1 MTNQA
6 LSPDSNSQTF
16 EYEELGITIHAR
28 LNTDLDQLRQNVL
41 TNIKRG
47 HEQVWP
53 HIEQDTIIALVG
65 GGPTL
70 LDTLDELREAQEAG
84 AKVVAL
90 ANAAHIL
97 VENGITPSACV
108 LLDGRPNNV
117 NFIVD
122 DLDCKY
128 FVASQCDTS
137 VFDKLEA
144 QKRKIYIWHAIN
156 NEEEFED
163 VHEHYEKWV
172 PIQGGPTIML
182 RGLRLFSVLGYSRFD
197 IFGFDSCV
205 VDGSHHAYDQCA
217 ADEETTTKIGCNGK
231 DFDVRAVDIQQAFEF
246 MKMVKVFGQN
256 WQMRVHGD
264 GLIEHLIR
272 TTGV

>member
-6 LSPDSNSQTF
+6 SLPDSNSQTF
-16 EYEELGITIHAR
+16 EYKDLGITINAR
-28 LNTDLDQLRQNVL
+28 LNTDLDQLRHNVS

-53 HIEQDTIIALVG
+53 HKEQDTIIALVG

-70 LDTLDELREAQEAG
+70 LDTLDELKESQKNG
-84 AKVVAL
+84 ARVVAL
-90 ANAAHIL
+90 ANTAHVL
-97 VENGITPSACV
+97 MENGIKPSACV

-122 DLDCKY
+122 ELDCPY
-128 FVASQCDTS
+128 FVASQCDTG

-144 QKRKIYIWHAIN
+144 LNRKIYIWHAVN
-156 NEEEFED
+156 NDDEFETI
-163 VHEHYEKWV
+163 HEQYDKWV

-182 RGLRLFSVLGYSRFD
+182 RGFRLFAILGYHRFD
-197 IFGFDSCV
+197 VFGFDSCAI
-205 VDGSHHAYDQCA
+205 DDLHHAYEQPI
-217 ADEETTTKIGCNGK
+217 ADEENTVKIGCNGK
-231 DFDVRAVDIQQAFEF
+231 EFQVRAVDIQQAMEF
-246 MKMVKVFGQN
+246 MKVVKVFGQN

-272 TTGV
+272 TGGS